1 MIHHCNHY
9 AFINLVLFT
18 ACFYHFLFSR
28 YLTLTKRHFL
38 SDILVPFP
46 DSNNLCSHEDVII
59 SKYDLKKMLQK
70 LPHSLEGPWKR
81 WITGIRDKSFMIILH
96 DQFLNFLNLCFQ
108 SGQIPDWMVLQGKN
122 VLPEKDLNKDHH
134 IPSKYQP
141 ITCLPNIWKY

>member
-1 MIHHCNHY
+1 MIDHCNHY

-18 ACFYHFLFSR
+18 VHFYHFLFSR
-28 YLTLTKRHFL
+28 YLTLTKCHFL

-46 DSNNLCSHEDVII
+46 DSNNLYSHEDVII

-70 LPHSLEGPWKR
+70 LTHWKAPGKDGLQGY
-81 WITGIRDKSFMIILH
+81 WIKASWSSLH